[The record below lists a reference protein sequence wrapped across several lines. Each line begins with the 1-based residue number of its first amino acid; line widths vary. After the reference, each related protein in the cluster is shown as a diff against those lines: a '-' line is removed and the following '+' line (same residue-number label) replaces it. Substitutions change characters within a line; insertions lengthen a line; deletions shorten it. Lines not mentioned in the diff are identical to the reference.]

1 MNLSVLEI
9 METKNILEVWF
20 VTGTQHLYGPETLK
34 QVAFDS
40 AKIAS
45 SLDKSPKI
53 MQKVVFKPVLTTPDS
68 ITELCTEA
76 NNSKNCIGL
85 ITWMH
90 TFSPAKMWI
99 RSLSILNKPFLHFH
113 TQLNRDIPWESI
125 DMNFMN
131 LNQSAHGDREFGFIN
146 TRMRLHRKVVVGHF
160 EDPEAI
166 DRIAVWI
173 RAAAAYND
181 ALSMKVARFGDN
193 MRDVAVTEG
202 NKVSAQIK
210 MGYSVY
216 GFGIGDLVKS
226 VNEISPTAIKK
237 LIAEYGDEYNLTKA
251 VASSDTL
258 KEAARI
264 ELGMEAFLNAGNFKA
279 FTTTFEDLY
288 GLKQLPGLAVQR
300 LMAKGYG
307 FGAEGD
313 WKTAALVR
321 SMKVMSMGLQ
331 GGTSFMEDY
340 TYHFDPKGMRVLGAH
355 MLEVCPTIALAKPT
369 VEIHPLSIG
378 GKEDPARLV
387 FKTAPGNAINVS
399 VIDLGNRFRM
409 IVNKVEVVKCPD
421 MPNLPVASV
430 LWKPLPDLK
439 RGAAA
444 WILAGGAHHTGFST
458 AIDSEYLE
466 DFAEMMGIE
475 YILIDEKCELTSLR
489 NELRWNEVYFH
500 ISEGIF

>member
-1 MNLSVLEI
+1 MENLK
-9 METKNILEVWF
+9 KNEVWF
-20 VTGTQHLYGPETLK
+20 VTGSQHLYGPDTLK
-34 QVAFDS
+34 QVAADS
-40 AKIAS
+40 SKIAAAF
-45 SLDKSPKI
+45 DKSPKI
-53 MQKVVFKPVLTTPDS
+53 PVKVVFKPVLTTPDS
-68 ITELCTEA
+68 ITELCTDA

-99 RSLSILNKPFLHFH
+99 RGLTILNKPFLHFH
-113 TQLNRDIPWESI
+113 TQLNRDIPWETI

-131 LNQSAHGDREFGFIN
+131 LNQSAHGDREFGFIG
-146 TRMRLHRKVVVGHF
+146 TRMRLNRKVVVGHYQ
-160 EDPEAI
+160 DPEAI

-173 RAAAAYND
+173 RAASAYND
-181 ALSMKVARFGDN
+181 AINMKVARFGDN

-202 NKVSAQIK
+202 NKVSAQMK

-216 GFGIGDLVKS
+216 GFGVGDLVKS
-226 VNEISPTAIKK
+226 VNDVSGSAVKK
-237 LIAEYGDEYNLTKA
+237 LLIEYGNEYKLTKA
-251 VASSDTL
+251 VANSETL

-264 ELGMEAFLNAGNFKA
+264 EIGMENFLKAGNFKA
-279 FTTTFEDLY
+279 FTTTFEDLH

-321 SMKVMSMGLQ
+321 SMKVMANGLK

-355 MLEVCPTIALAKPT
+355 MLEVCPSIASGKPALE
-369 VEIHPLSIG
+369 VHPLGIG

-387 FKTAPGNAINVS
+387 FKSALGKAINVS

-409 IVNKVEVVKCPD
+409 IVNEVEVVKCPD

-439 RGAAA
+439 AAAEA
-444 WILAGGAHHTGFST
+444 WILAGGAHHTGFSNVVD
-458 AIDSEYLE
+458 AEYME
-466 DFAEMMGIE
+466 DFAGIMGIE
-475 YILIDEKCELTSLR
+475 YLLIGEKCDLNAFR
-489 NELRWNEVYFH
+489 NELKWNELYYHLSDV
-500 ISEGIF
+500 IK

>member
-1 MNLSVLEI
+1 MVKTKEFEI
-9 METKNILEVWF
+9 WF
-20 VTGTQHLYGPETLK
+20 VTGSQHLYGPDTLK
-34 QVAFDS
+34 QVAADS
-40 AKIAS
+40 AKIAGF
-45 SLDKSPKI
+45 LDKNPVISQKI
-53 MQKVVFKPVLTTPDS
+53 IFKPVLTTPDS
-68 ITELCTEA
+68 ITELCADA

-99 RSLSILNKPFLHFH
+99 RGLSILHKPFLHFH
-113 TQLNRDIPWESI
+113 TQLNRDIPWDTI

-131 LNQSAHGDREFGFIN
+131 LNQSAHGDREFGFIGA
-146 TRMRLHRKVVVGHF
+146 RMGLNRKVVVGYYQ
-160 EDPEAI
+160 DKEAV

-181 ALSMKVARFGDN
+181 AINMKVARFGDN

-202 NKVSAQIK
+202 NKVSAQMK

-216 GFGIGDLVKS
+216 GFGIGDLVKA
-226 VNEISPTAIKK
+226 VNEVSSSAIKK
-237 LIAEYGDEYNLTKA
+237 LLTEYGSEYKVTKS

-264 ELGMEAFLNAGNFKA
+264 ELGIESFLQSGNFKA
-279 FTTTFEDLY
+279 FTTTFEDLH

-321 SMKVMSMGLQ
+321 SMKVMSEGLE

-355 MLEVCPTIALAKPT
+355 MLEVCPSIALSKPAI
-369 VEIHPLSIG
+369 EIHPLSIG
-378 GKEDPARLV
+378 GKDDPARLV
-387 FKTAPGNAINVS
+387 FKTATGKAINVS

-409 IVNKVEVVKCPD
+409 IVNEVEVVKCPD
-421 MPNLPVASV
+421 MPRLPVASV
-430 LWKPLPDLK
+430 LWKPQPDLK
-439 RGAAA
+439 TGAAA

-458 AIDSEYLE
+458 SINAEYLE
-466 DFAEMMGIE
+466 DFAGMMGVE
-475 YILIDEKCELTSLR
+475 YLLIGEKFDLSSFK
-489 NELRWNEVYFH
+489 NELRWNTLYYH
-500 ISEGIF
+500 LSDGI

>member
-1 MNLSVLEI
+1 
-9 METKNILEVWF
+9 MEKLKSLEVWF

-34 QVAFDS
+34 QVAADS
-40 AKIAS
+40 AKIAAAF
-45 SLDKSPKI
+45 DKNAKI
-53 MQKVVFKPVLTTPDS
+53 AMKVVFKPILTTPDS

-76 NNSKNCIGL
+76 NNSKQCVGL
-85 ITWMH
+85 ICWMH

-99 RSLSILNKPFLHFH
+99 KGLHLLNKPFLHLH
-113 TQLNRDIPWESI
+113 TQVNQDIPWETI
-125 DMNFMN
+125 DMDFMN
-131 LNQSAHGDREFGFIN
+131 LNQSAHGDREFGFIGA
-146 TRMRLHRKVVVGHF
+146 RMRLNRKIVVGHYQ
-160 EDPEAI
+160 DPDVIAQ
-166 DRIAVWI
+166 IAVWV
-173 RAAAAYND
+173 RAASAYND
-181 ALSMKVARFGDN
+181 ALNMKVARFGDN

-216 GFGIGDLVKS
+216 GYGIGDLVKC
-226 VNEISPTAIKK
+226 VNEVSPSAIKK
-237 LIAEYGDEYNLTKA
+237 LLAEYGAEYKLTKN

-264 ELGMEAFLNAGNFKA
+264 ELGMENFLNAGNFKA
-279 FTTTFEDLY
+279 FTTTFEDLH

-300 LMAKGYG
+300 LMAKGFG

-321 SMKVMSMGLQ
+321 SMKVMSEGLK

-340 TYHFDPKGMRVLGAH
+340 TYHFDPRGMRVLGAH

-387 FKTAPGNAINVS
+387 FKTAPGDAINVS
-399 VIDLGNRFRM
+399 IIDLGNRFRM

-439 RGAAA
+439 KGAAA

-458 AIDSEYLE
+458 AVNAEYLE
-466 DFAEMMGIE
+466 DFAGMMGIE
-475 YILIDEKCELTSLR
+475 YVLIDEKCDLTAFK
-489 NELRWNEVYFH
+489 NELRWNEIAYH